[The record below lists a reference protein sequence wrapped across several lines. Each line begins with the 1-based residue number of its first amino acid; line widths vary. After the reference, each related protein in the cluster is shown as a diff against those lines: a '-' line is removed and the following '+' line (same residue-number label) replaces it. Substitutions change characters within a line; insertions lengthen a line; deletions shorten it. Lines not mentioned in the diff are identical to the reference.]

1 MKISLKYILIP
12 FIFCSLLNAQT
23 EFEHNLDSVIVTANR
38 APSNFSEIGR
48 SITIISQKEIELL
61 PTNNIQDLLELTSG
75 IDVKQRGPEGVQADI
90 SIRGGSFEQTL
101 ILIDGIKLTD
111 PQTGHHN
118 MNLPISFSQV
128 ERIEILKGQGSQT
141 YGANAFSGVVNIITK
156 KMAVNN
162 LNFDLSGGEN
172 KYYNMGIN
180 GSLKLG
186 NSNHHLSVNK
196 SKSDG
201 YRYNT
206 EFDNYNLSMNNSF
219 NLSNS
224 VINTLVGYTDKDFGA
239 NSYYTTRF
247 PDQAEKTK
255 TLLAAISAD
264 IELDNF
270 RISPKLSGEKMKMNL
285 Y

>member
-1 MKISLKYILIP
+1 MTQLPI
-12 FIFCSLLNAQT
+12 N
-23 EFEHNLDSVIVTANR
+23 
-38 APSNFSEIGR
+38 NF
-48 SITIISQKEIELL
+48 
-61 PTNNIQDLLELTSG
+61 QDLLEYNSG
-75 IDVKQRGPEGVQADI
+75 VDIKQRGPNGVQADI

-128 ERIEILKGQGSQT
+128 ERVEILKGQGSQT

-156 KMAVNN
+156 KNAANN
-162 LNFDLSGGEN
+162 LNLDLSGGEN
-172 KYYNMGIN
+172 NYYNLGIN

-186 NSNHHLSVNK
+186 NTNHHLSINK

-224 VINTLVGYTDKDFGA
+224 VVNTLIGYTDKNFGA

-247 PDQAEKTK
+247 PTK
-255 TLLAAISAD
+255 PKKLKL
-264 IELDNF
+264 F
-270 RISPKLSGEKMKMNL
+270 WQRFQQKLS
-285 Y
+285 

>member
-1 MKISLKYILIP
+1 MKISLKYIIIP
-12 FIFCSLLNAQT
+12 FIFCSVLNAQS

-38 APSNFSEIGR
+38 AESNFSEIGR
-48 SITIISQKEIELL
+48 SISVIAQKEIELL
-61 PTNNIQDLLELTSG
+61 PINNIQDLLELTSG
-75 IDVKQRGPEGVQADI
+75 LDVKQRGPEGVQADVA
-90 SIRGGSFEQTL
+90 IRGGSFEQTL

-128 ERIEILKGQGSQT
+128 ERVEILKGQGSQT

-156 KMAVNN
+156 KNAVNN
-162 LNFDLSGGEN
+162 LNIELNGGEN
-172 KYYNMGIN
+172 NYYNLGIN

-186 NSNHHLSVNK
+186 NTNHHLSVDK

-224 VINTLVGYTDKDFGA
+224 VINTLIGYADKNFGA

-247 PDQAEKTK
+247 PDQAEKT
-255 TLLAAISAD
+255 
-264 IELDNF
+264 
-270 RISPKLSGEKMKMNL
+270 
-285 Y
+285 